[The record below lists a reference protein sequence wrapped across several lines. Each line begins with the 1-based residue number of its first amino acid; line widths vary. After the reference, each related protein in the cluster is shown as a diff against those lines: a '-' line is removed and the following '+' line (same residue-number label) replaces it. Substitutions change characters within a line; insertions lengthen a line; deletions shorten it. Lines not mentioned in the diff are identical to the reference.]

1 MKSTRH
7 QQGFTLLEVLIALTL
22 MAVLSLL
29 SWRALDVTTRS
40 SERLNAGAHDTLAL
54 MRVLGQLETDLSRHA
69 DTGPSA
75 EPTPPSAQTIEI
87 TEGTILL
94 PGIHWLAPKLT
105 VHRTARPGT
114 WQEVVWHVEDSRLR
128 RAAGAPAATLPL
140 PAARDGETLMSDVE
154 SFTVRA
160 WLPGQGWTETFAAG
174 GGRNATGLEIAIAR
188 RHEGASETYRK
199 VVLLP

>member
-1 MKSTRH
+1 M
-7 QQGFTLLEVLIALTL
+7 
-22 MAVLSLL
+22 LSVP
-29 SWRALDVTTRS
+29 RAS
-40 SERLNAGAHDTLAL
+40 
-54 MRVLGQLETDLSRHA
+54 
-69 DTGPSA
+69 
-75 EPTPPSAQTIEI
+75 
-87 TEGTILL
+87 
-94 PGIHWLAPKLT
+94 
-105 VHRTARPGT
+105 RPGT
-114 WQEVVWHVEDSRLR
+114 WPGVARHVEDSRTR

-188 RHEGASETYRK
+188 RHESAIETYRK